1 MARLEAGQVAPDFT
15 LDADDGSTVTLSDLR
30 GERIVLYFYPKDA
43 TPGCTTQACEF
54 RDQTPE
60 YDAAGARVFGISP
73 DPVSSHV
80 KFRDAQELS
89 FTLLSDPDHVV
100 SEAYGV
106 WVERSMYGR
115 KFMGI
120 ERSTFVVGPDGTLEH
135 ALYKV
140 KPKGNAAAVLE
151 LITS

>member
-30 GERIVLYFYPKDA
+30 GERIDLYFYPKDA

-60 YDAAGARVFGISP
+60 YDAAGARVVGISP
-73 DPVSSHV
+73 DPVASHV

-100 SEAYGV
+100 AEATGPV
-106 WVERSMYGR
+106 PNWRS
-115 KFMGI
+115 
-120 ERSTFVVGPDGTLEH
+120 
-135 ALYKV
+135 
-140 KPKGNAAAVLE
+140 
-151 LITS
+151 